1 MFFRIKNFFLFC
13 FFCFTSGCILVSFYI
28 FITYPKLPDVRSLD
42 VYRPSTPLQIFDR
55 NGSLITKIGVEKRVF
70 ISEEQTPPLLIHSI
84 ISAEDENFFNHFGID
99 FIGIIRA
106 TIANISSGSI
116 VQGASTI
123 TQQVARNFFL
133 SNKKS
138 FMRKINEILLAIK
151 IDKTLTKSK
160 IMNLYINQI
169 YLGQRS
175 FGFASASETYF
186 GKKLNDLNLAE
197 IAMLAGLPKAPSR
210 NNPVSNFSK
219 AKNRQIYVL
228 NRLLKLNYIDPL
240 DYEVAKTSPIIIN
253 NKIGNIKTIGSE
265 HFTEHVRQLIYK
277 IKGESAYKNGYKV
290 FTTLSSEFQDYGY
303 SALREGLL
311 NYSNSNK
318 EIPFVIKSIRNI
330 DFSDTNKLSEI
341 LDPFPVSDDLLPC
354 IITKVDENK
363 IEFYSNKTDLIQV
376 SKSLML
382 SENFTEK
389 DMDTLSNGGVIYIR
403 FTEKSISFI
412 KFPKVQGAL
421 VSIDPNNGDVLSM
434 VGSFDYYL
442 KQFNHVTQSNRQ
454 PGSSFKPFV
463 YSAALEKGF
472 SPSTLINDAPIA
484 VDQIN
489 TGEEVWDPK
498 NFSDDYVGLISM
510 RDALVKSKNL
520 VSIRVIQAIGAKYAQ
535 NYIQKFGFL
544 KKNHP
549 PYLTM
554 ALGAGTVSPMDLA
567 LGYSVFA
574 NKGFR
579 IKPKYI
585 KKIEDFKGNIIYSDS
600 NSDFKKERVITER
613 NAFVMFNM
621 LQDVIK
627 TGTGKGAKK
636 IGRIDLAGKTG
647 TTNEQR
653 DAWFS
658 GFQPNLVSVV
668 WVGFDTPKSLG
679 SNQTGSSLAL
689 PIWTNFMEKAL
700 ASYNE
705 ELIVAP
711 NDIKA
716 VAISTKNVITG
727 KTENKIDY
735 FFAENVPIET
745 DHEKLIDS
753 SEDIYYEI
761 Y

>member
-13 FFCFTSGCILVSFYI
+13 FFCITSGCILVSFYI

-240 DYEVAKTSPIIIN
+240 DYEVAKSSPIVIN
-253 NKIGNIKTIGSE
+253 NKIGNSKTIGSE

-303 SALREGLL
+303 SALRERT
-311 NYSNSNK
+311 
-318 EIPFVIKSIRNI
+318 F
-330 DFSDTNKLSEI
+330 KL
-341 LDPFPVSDDLLPC
+341 F
-354 IITKVDENK
+354 
-363 IEFYSNKTDLIQV
+363 
-376 SKSLML
+376 
-382 SENFTEK
+382 
-389 DMDTLSNGGVIYIR
+389 
-403 FTEKSISFI
+403 
-412 KFPKVQGAL
+412 
-421 VSIDPNNGDVLSM
+421 
-434 VGSFDYYL
+434 
-442 KQFNHVTQSNRQ
+442 
-454 PGSSFKPFV
+454 
-463 YSAALEKGF
+463 
-472 SPSTLINDAPIA
+472 
-484 VDQIN
+484 
-489 TGEEVWDPK
+489 
-498 NFSDDYVGLISM
+498 
-510 RDALVKSKNL
+510 
-520 VSIRVIQAIGAKYAQ
+520 
-535 NYIQKFGFL
+535 
-544 KKNHP
+544 
-549 PYLTM
+549 
-554 ALGAGTVSPMDLA
+554 
-567 LGYSVFA
+567 
-574 NKGFR
+574 
-579 IKPKYI
+579 
-585 KKIEDFKGNIIYSDS
+585 
-600 NSDFKKERVITER
+600 
-613 NAFVMFNM
+613 
-621 LQDVIK
+621 
-627 TGTGKGAKK
+627 
-636 IGRIDLAGKTG
+636 
-647 TTNEQR
+647 
-653 DAWFS
+653 
-658 GFQPNLVSVV
+658 
-668 WVGFDTPKSLG
+668 
-679 SNQTGSSLAL
+679 
-689 PIWTNFMEKAL
+689 
-700 ASYNE
+700 
-705 ELIVAP
+705 
-711 NDIKA
+711 
-716 VAISTKNVITG
+716 
-727 KTENKIDY
+727 
-735 FFAENVPIET
+735 
-745 DHEKLIDS
+745 
-753 SEDIYYEI
+753 
-761 Y
+761 

>member
-13 FFCFTSGCILVSFYI
+13 FFCITSGCILVSFYI

-42 VYRPSTPLQIFDR
+42 FYRPSTPLQIFDR
-55 NGSLITKIGVEKRVF
+55 NGSLITKIGVEKRIF
-70 ISEEQTPPLLIHSI
+70 ISEEETPPLLVSAI

-99 FIGIIRA
+99 LLGIIRA

-138 FMRKINEILLAIK
+138 YMRKINEILLAIK
-151 IDKTLTKSK
+151 IDKTLAKSK

-186 GKKLNDLNLAE
+186 GKKLTDLNLAE

-210 NNPVSNFSK
+210 SNPVSNFSK
-219 AKNRQIYVL
+219 AKNRQLYVL
-228 NRLLKLNYIDPL
+228 KRLLKLNYIDPL
-240 DYEVAKTSPIIIN
+240 DFEVAKSSPIVIN
-253 NKIGNIKTIGSE
+253 NNIGNIKTIGSE

-290 FTTLSSEFQDYGY
+290 FTTLSSDFQDYGY
-303 SALREGLL
+303 SALRNGLL
-311 NYSNSNK
+311 NYSNNDK
-318 EIPFVIKSIRNI
+318 EIPFVIKNISNI
-330 DFSDTNKLSEI
+330 DFTDTNKLIEI
-341 LDPFPVSDDLLPC
+341 LDPFPVSNDLLPS
-354 IITKVDENK
+354 IITRVDEDN
-363 IEFYSNKTDLIQV
+363 IEFYSSKTDLIKV
-376 SKSLML
+376 PKSLML
-382 SENFTEK
+382 SEKFTEK
-389 DMDTLSNGGVIYIR
+389 DMGTISKGGVIYIR

-421 VSIDPNNGDVLSM
+421 VSIDPNNGEVLSM

-489 TGEEVWDPK
+489 TGEEIWDPK
-498 NFSDDYVGLISM
+498 NFRDDYVGLISM

-520 VSIRVIQAIGAKYAQ
+520 VSIRIIQAIGAKYAQ

-585 KKIEDFKGNIIYSDS
+585 KKIEDFKGNVIYSDS
-600 NSDFKKERVITER
+600 NSYSKKKRVITER

-627 TGTGKGAKK
+627 VGTGKGAKK

-679 SNQTGSSLAL
+679 PNQTGSSLAL
-689 PIWTNFMEKAL
+689 PIWISYMEKAL
-700 ASYNE
+700 ENYSE

-711 NDIKA
+711 NNIKA
-716 VAISTKNVITG
+716 VAISSKNAITG
-727 KTENKIDY
+727 KVENKIDY
-735 FFAENVPIET
+735 FFAENVPIKTNLDESN
-745 DHEKLIDS
+745 ENL
-753 SEDIYYEI
+753 EDLYYEI

>member
-13 FFCFTSGCILVSFYI
+13 FFCVTSGCILVSFYI

-42 VYRPSTPLQIFDR
+42 FYRPSTPLQIFDR
-55 NGSLITKIGVEKRVF
+55 NGSLITKIGVEKRIF
-70 ISEEQTPPLLIHSI
+70 ISEEETPPLLVSAI

-99 FIGIIRA
+99 LLGIIRA
-106 TIANISSGSI
+106 AIANISSGSI

-138 FMRKINEILLAIK
+138 YMRKINEILLAIK

-186 GKKLNDLNLAE
+186 GKKLSELNLAE

-210 NNPVSNFSK
+210 SNPVSNFSK
-219 AKNRQIYVL
+219 AKNRQLYVL
-228 NRLLKLNYIDPL
+228 KRLLKLNHIDPL
-240 DYEVAKTSPIIIN
+240 DFEIAKSSPIVIN
-253 NKIGNIKTIGSE
+253 NNIGNNKTIGSE

-277 IKGESAYKNGYKV
+277 IKGESAYKKGYKV
-290 FTTLSSEFQDYGY
+290 FTTLSSDFQDYGY
-303 SALREGLL
+303 IALRNGLL
-311 NYSNSNK
+311 NYSNNDK
-318 EIPFVIKSIRNI
+318 EIPFVIKKISNI
-330 DFSDTNKLSEI
+330 DFTDTNKLIEI
-341 LDPFPVSDDLLPC
+341 LDSFPVSDDLLPS
-354 IITKVDENK
+354 IITKVDEDN
-363 IEFYSNKTDLIQV
+363 IEFYSNKTDLIKV
-376 SKSLML
+376 PKSLML
-382 SENFTEK
+382 SEKFTEK
-389 DMDTLSNGGVIYIR
+389 DMSTISKGGVIYIR

-421 VSIDPNNGDVLSM
+421 VSIDPNNGEVLSM

-489 TGEEVWDPK
+489 TGEEIWDPK
-498 NFSDDYVGLISM
+498 NFRDDYVGLISM
-510 RDALVKSKNL
+510 RNALVKSKNL
-520 VSIRVIQAIGAKYAQ
+520 VSIRIIQAIGAKYAQ

-544 KKNHP
+544 KRNHP

-585 KKIEDFKGNIIYSDS
+585 KKIEDFKGNVIYSDS
-600 NSDFKKERVITER
+600 NSYSKKKRVITER

-627 TGTGKGAKK
+627 VGTGKGAKK

-679 SNQTGSSLAL
+679 ANQTGSSLAL
-689 PIWTNFMEKAL
+689 PIWINYMEKAL
-700 ASYNE
+700 ENYSE

-711 NDIKA
+711 NNIKA
-716 VAISTKNVITG
+716 VAISSKNAITG
-727 KTENKIDY
+727 KIENKIDY
-735 FFAENVPIET
+735 FFAENVPIKTNDDESN
-745 DHEKLIDS
+745 ES
-753 SEDIYYEI
+753 MEDLYYEI